1 MTLLLDVAC
10 DSDRPCANVDDDYD
24 DDDYDDK
31 YYCDILLCRA
41 AVFP

>member
-24 DDDYDDK
+24 DE
-31 YYCDILLCRA
+31 YYSDILLCRA